1 MGEALH
7 GTPGESG
14 GGVVLFASLLFLFD
28 SLAIR
33 LFNRQDTI
41 SLGFLPTLASIT
53 LFNPLA
59 AALANGVGLAAVE
72 IVQRKPFVKL
82 IFNCSQWVI
91 ATIAAG
97 HTYAIAGGVIGA
109 PDGRS
114 TFWPF
119 LAGGVMFQV
128 LNFSSVVL
136 AISTAEGSP
145 FIRTWMKL
153 VRWIWPNYF
162 ALLPLA
168 LVLAIAYQRMGAPGV
183 AFFCLP
189 LLVARYAFKLHEDL
203 RRTFHGTIR
212 ALAAALDAKDPC
224 TAGHS
229 QRVGELA
236 ALIGRE
242 MGLPEAQVE
251 HLQIAG
257 ILHDVG
263 KIGIPDAVLLKPGRF
278 TPEEYDVM
286 KQHAVLSG
294 RILADVEKLED
305 VARWIA
311 CHHERWDG
319 KGYPDGIAGE
329 EIPLGAR
336 ILAAADAC
344 DAMLS
349 RRSYKDRYSW
359 EHARS
364 EMEVCAGRDFDPQV
378 VAALLRIAGNP
389 EVQAVMRAAHENGGQ
404 EAAPAGGEGGR

>member
-1 MGEALH
+1 
-7 GTPGESG
+7 
-14 GGVVLFASLLFLFD
+14 
-28 SLAIR
+28 
-33 LFNRQDTI
+33 
-41 SLGFLPTLASIT
+41 
-53 LFNPLA
+53 
-59 AALANGVGLAAVE
+59 
-72 IVQRKPFVKL
+72 
-82 IFNCSQWVI
+82 
-91 ATIAAG
+91 
-97 HTYAIAGGVIGA
+97 
-109 PDGRS
+109 
-114 TFWPF
+114 
-119 LAGGVMFQV
+119 
-128 LNFSSVVL
+128 
-136 AISTAEGSP
+136 
-145 FIRTWMKL
+145 MKL
-153 VRWIWPNYF
+153 FRWIMPNYL
-162 ALLPLA
+162 ALIPLA
-168 LVLAIAYQRMGAPGV
+168 LALAIVYKSVGVLGV

-189 LLVARYAFKLHEDL
+189 LLVARYAFKLHEDM

-212 ALAAALDAKDPC
+212 ALAAALDAKDPY

-242 MGLPEAQVE
+242 MRLPEAQVE

-294 RILADVEKLED
+294 RILADIEKLED

-359 EHARS
+359 EHTRS
-364 EMEVCAGRDFDPQV
+364 EMEACAGRDFDPQV

-389 EVQAVMRAAHENGGQ
+389 EVQAVMRAAYANGGQ
-404 EAAPAGGEGGR
+404 EAAPAGGGEGGR